1 LVRSGGAGAAAG
13 TSGAGGDA
21 LDAGARWR
29 VNVGWEEAVTV
40 GRGVGFE
47 MEEFIDE

>member
-1 LVRSGGAGAAAG
+1 VRSGAGGASVGGAGG
-13 TSGAGGDA
+13 GGDA